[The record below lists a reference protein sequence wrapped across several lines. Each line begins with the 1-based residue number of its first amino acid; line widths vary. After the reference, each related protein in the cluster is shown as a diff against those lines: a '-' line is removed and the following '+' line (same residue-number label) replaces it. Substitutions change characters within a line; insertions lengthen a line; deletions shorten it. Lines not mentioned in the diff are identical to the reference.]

1 MIGWGDERA
10 MRRPLSATIGSQG
23 RRTSMKTI
31 LTACASLAA
40 ATAFLAAPAP
50 ALAADQPYL
59 IGLIAGTTGAYGST
73 GVATV
78 NGAQMAVD
86 RINASGGVLGRQL
99 KLDAHNDEASA
110 TLSGQLF
117 EKLVAAGAVVIA
129 GSPDTG
135 PVTAQLAMRH
145 KMPTIGVVD
154 DGGLTVNTEGPNAPP
169 NPWVFDFGLNTFAW
183 GEKIGEYALKHCPN
197 GIAVLHDPSTYGQGG
212 LYGIKLAYDKA
223 GKKIDIDHT
232 ITENWS
238 TGATAGLMPEVNA
251 IKAAGVKCVDA
262 WLTPQDQAA
271 FVQDLHSAG
280 YAATVFGN
288 DETNSDDTFSKLAG
302 DMADGMISA
311 VLTSDLHPSPE
322 LTAFREDYKKKFNLE
337 TTPFAETSY
346 DSIMMLAHV
355 VETTKSTK
363 PADLQKGFNSVQ
375 GFKGITGDLGFSEK
389 NHITINAEQL
399 TLVKYDGAKK
409 EWVEVTD

>member
-1 MIGWGDERA
+1 
-10 MRRPLSATIGSQG
+10 
-23 RRTSMKTI
+23 MKTI
-31 LTACASLAA
+31 LTACASVAA
-40 ATAFLAAPAP
+40 AAAFLAVQAP

-78 NGAQMAVD
+78 NGAQLAVD
-86 RINASGGVLGRQL
+86 KINASGGVLGRQF

-117 EKLVAAGAVVIA
+117 EKLIAAGAIVIT

-135 PVTAQLAMRH
+135 PVTAQLAVRH
-145 KMPTIGVVD
+145 KFPTIGVVD
-154 DGGLTVNTEGPNAPP
+154 DGGLTVNTEGPNGPP

-183 GEKIGEYALKHCPN
+183 GEKIGEYALKHCPD

-251 IKAAGVKCVDA
+251 IKAAGIKCVDV

-288 DETNSDDTFSKLAG
+288 DETNADDTFSKLAG
-302 DMADGMISA
+302 DIADGMISA

-322 LTAFREDYKKKFNLE
+322 LTAFREEYKKKFNVE
-337 TTPFAETSY
+337 ATPFAETSY

-409 EWVEVTD
+409 EWVEVKD

>member
-1 MIGWGDERA
+1 
-10 MRRPLSATIGSQG
+10 
-23 RRTSMKTI
+23 MKTI
-31 LTACASLAA
+31 LTACASVVA
-40 ATAFLAAPAP
+40 ATAFLAVQAP

-59 IGLIAGTTGAYGST
+59 IGLISGTTGAYGST

-86 RINASGGVLGRQL
+86 KINASGGVLGRQF
-99 KLDAHNDEASA
+99 KLDPHNDDASA
-110 TLSGQLF
+110 TVSGQLY
-117 EKLVAAGAVVIA
+117 EKLIAAGAIAIA

-145 KMPTIGVVD
+145 KFPTIGVVD
-154 DGGLTVNTEGPNAPP
+154 DGGLTVNTEGSNAPP

-183 GEKIGEYALKHCPN
+183 GEKIGEYALKHCPD

-212 LYGIKLAYDKA
+212 LYGIQLAYDKA
-223 GKKIDIDHT
+223 GKKIGIDHA

-238 TGATAGLMPEVNA
+238 TGATTGLMPEVNA
-251 IKAAGVKCVDA
+251 AKAAGIKCIDA

-271 FVQDLHSAG
+271 FEQDLHSAG
-280 YAATVFGN
+280 YNATVFGN
-288 DETNSDDTFSKLAG
+288 DETNADDTFSKLAG
-302 DMADGMISA
+302 DMADGAISA

-322 LTAFREDYKKKFNLE
+322 LTAFRAEYKKKFNIDP
-337 TTPFAETSY
+337 TPFAETSF
-346 DSIMMLAHV
+346 DSIMMLAQV
-355 VETTKSTK
+355 VNDTKSTK
-363 PADLQKGFNSVQ
+363 PADLQKGFNAVK

-399 TLVKYDGAKK
+399 TLVKYDAASKQ
-409 EWVEVTD
+409 WVEVKD